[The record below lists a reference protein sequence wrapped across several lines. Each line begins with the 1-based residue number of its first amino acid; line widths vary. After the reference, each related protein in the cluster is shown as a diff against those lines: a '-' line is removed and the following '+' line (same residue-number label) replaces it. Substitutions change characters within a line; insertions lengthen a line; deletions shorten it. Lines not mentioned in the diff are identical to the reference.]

1 MKLIDADELELD
13 TEWSDYYDGFTSYSQ
28 CQINEAEEVKAIQLE
43 KVKQAREEMKECSY
57 SLRCFNEDVFDEDE
71 RVVDLDDVL
80 IILDKL
86 IKEVEED
93 AKAGDHE
100 KTV

>member
-1 MKLIDADELELD
+1 MRLIDAEELELD

-28 CQINEAEEVKAIQLE
+28 SQINEAEEVKAIPLE
-43 KVKQAREEMKECSY
+43 KVEQVREEMKEHSY

-86 IKEVEED
+86 IEEVEE
-93 AKAGDHE
+93 
-100 KTV
+100 